1 MIPNFFFAN
10 FVSTLTMKSSLFS
23 NIIREKYAYTCLK
36 LILSLALLCIFSFPA
51 FAISAGT
58 VIYFNN
64 TSSQWTDVY
73 VAITSSNNT
82 SKTQDNYCPKE
93 DTWLGKMALL
103 EGSTYYFVVP
113 QDYSGNKISF
123 FSKDISTYDQV
134 WEVNTSINQT
144 YTSPN
149 NVFTAKTNPTYN
161 NGRKS
166 YFYSGTW
173 SAAPSIAA
181 SKNNPIEKGVEVTLT
196 ASNISASCTWEYST
210 DDGKTWTA
218 CSESPSGTNNNT
230 ITINPVVDT
239 VYRVN
244 SNGKYGVYNVDV
256 DDFVFAFTGGVNG
269 TNSWDTSPPKEN
281 IFEKVSEGK
290 YVLSFEYNKKS
301 NSSDNYFKILK
312 KDEGEANYEWTWE
325 SQITVANGANISGG
339 TGDLT
344 INNFNNGDIV
354 SLVLTK
360 NDDGSYTLSAEK
372 GYIFK
377 IVADKPNPIN
387 QGEDITITVKGAE
400 RPVTWSY
407 SYDGINWTPY
417 EDTTSGSFNEVIKPH
432 PLIPTFYKAEDGV
445 SESIYHLEVVLKCE
459 GRTQTHLNLDFGT
472 LSSAS
477 ARIKVEDV
485 DNKGE
490 INASV
495 YQFSPAGK
503 ELHDGFYAVIANP
516 VHCGRGNK
524 STADGCVKTDC
535 LGNVNSSG
543 DYWYNNITDHTGNTN
558 GGMLMV
564 NCKDKGELIYSY
576 TATGLCKNMYMT
588 FSAWFANAAIESS
601 NTPINAR
608 LRVLDMHG
616 AEIVSARMD
625 VPAISPSDGWKQG
638 NTAFFSG
645 ENSSLTIQIINN
657 GTPGYGNDILIDD
670 IVFMSCVP
678 QVSMNSLMEVQC
690 GDFTEISVKTENIE
704 HIFNGQPYYLW
715 QRYNYTTQ
723 KWDNIADDPDTSESS
738 HDGSGVGKT
747 IYNFKTQY
755 EPVNKP
761 KFRVVMSSDKDVAIK
776 VGSDQFPVCINYA
789 ITDEQIADCGCAE
802 QFISLSS
809 GSDNQT
815 VCQNSPISNVTYK
828 AEGYHTIGIGIKG
841 DLPRGLTSS
850 TNGTELTLS
859 GTPTDPGTYVI
870 TLYTIGETGLACE
883 EKEIQMTLAVKEA
896 PTLTLVDGLL
906 DQMLCSGDPTTSL
919 QIEFGGSATGLT
931 QTGIPS
937 EANPLVSGKTLEIPS
952 YTTSNEASF
961 TISTTGQ
968 DPVCAAATLT
978 GSVKFYET
986 PAGPNIVEKK

>member
-1 MIPNFFFAN
+1 MD
-10 FVSTLTMKSSLFS
+10 KSLFS
-23 NIIREKYAYTCLK
+23 YTYVHVRKYA
-36 LILSLALLCIFSFPA
+36 LACRVTIATMVMLCIFSIPA

-58 VIYFNN
+58 VIYFDN
-64 TSSQWTDVY
+64 TSSQWDNVY
-73 VAITSSNNT
+73 ITITSSNNT
-82 SKTQDNYCPKE
+82 SKSQSNYCPKE
-93 DTWLGKMALL
+93 DSWLGQMTKVDVN
-103 EGSTYYFVVP
+103 TYYIVVP
-113 QDYSGNKISF
+113 SDYSGNNISF
-123 FSKDISTYDQV
+123 FSKDIATYDQI
-134 WEVNTSINQT
+134 WEVNASINQT
-144 YTSPN
+144 YSSPN
-149 NVFTAKTNPTYN
+149 NTFTANTSPTYN
-161 NGRKS
+161 NDRKS
-166 YFYSGTW
+166 NFYSGTW
-173 SAAPSIAA
+173 TTTPTITAN
-181 SKNNPIEKGVEVTLT
+181 KNNPVEKGTELTLT
-196 ASNISASCTWEYST
+196 ANNISSSCTWEHST
-210 DDGKTWTA
+210 DDGKTWST
-218 CSESPSGTNNNT
+218 CPETPSGTNNST
-230 ITINPVVDT
+230 ITVNPIVDT
-239 VYRVN
+239 VYRVK
-244 SNGKYGVYNVDV
+244 SNGKYGAYSADV

-269 TNSWDTSPPKEN
+269 TDPWDTSPPKEN

-290 YVLSFEYNKKS
+290 YVLSFEYNKKA
-301 NSSDNYFKILK
+301 NASDNNFKILK

-325 SQITVANGANISGG
+325 SQITVTNGANITGG
-339 TGDLT
+339 TGDLSIT
-344 INNFNNGDIV
+344 NFNNGDIV

-360 NDDGSYTLSAEK
+360 NNDGTYTLTAEK

-377 IVADKPNPIN
+377 IVADKPNPIE
-387 QGEDITITVKGAE
+387 QGTDITLTVKGADK
-400 RPVTWSY
+400 PVTWSY

-417 EDTTSGSFNEVIKPH
+417 EDTSSGSFGEIIKPH
-432 PLIPTFYKAEDGV
+432 PLIPTFYKAEDGT
-445 SESIYHLEVVLKCE
+445 SESIYHLEVILKCV

-472 LSSAS
+472 LSSAKARKEITQADGNGIINS
-477 ARIKVEDV
+477 A
-485 DNKGE
+485 
-490 INASV
+490 V
-495 YQFSPAGK
+495 YKFSPEGK

-524 STADGCVKTDC
+524 STADGCTETNC
-535 LGNVNSSG
+535 LGNVNTSG
-543 DYWYNNITDHTGNTN
+543 DYWYNDINDHTGGTN

-576 TATGLCKNMYMT
+576 TATNLCKNMYMT
-588 FSAWFANAAIESS
+588 FSAWFANAAIASS
-601 NTPINAR
+601 NTPINTR
-608 LRVLDMHG
+608 LRVLDMYG

-625 VPAISPSDGWKQG
+625 VPPISASDGWKQG

-645 ENSSLTIQIINN
+645 ENTSLTIQIINN
-657 GTPGYGNDILIDD
+657 GVSGYGNDILIDD

-678 QVSMNSLMEVQC
+678 QVSMNTLMEVQC
-690 GDFTEISVKTENIE
+690 GEFTEISVKTENIE

-715 QRYNYTTQ
+715 QRYDYNTNTWY
-723 KWDNIADDPDTSESS
+723 NIADDPDTSESS
-738 HDGSGVGKT
+738 HGGSGVGKT
-747 IYNFKTQY
+747 IYNYATQY

-789 ITDEQIADCGCAE
+789 ITDERIADCGCAE
-802 QFISLSS
+802 QFISLKS

-883 EKEIQMTLAVKEA
+883 EKEIQMTLVVKEA

-906 DQMLCSGDPTTSL
+906 NQMLCNGDATTSL
-919 QIEFGGSATGLT
+919 QVEYGGSATGLT
-931 QTGIPS
+931 QTGISS
-937 EANPLVSGKTLEIPS
+937 EATPLESGKTLEIPS
-952 YTTSNEASF
+952 YTTSNEVSF